1 MNFKGVIFDLDGT
14 LVDSLTDLADSMN
27 FVLEKNG
34 FPRHDLHSY
43 KYFIGRGIRNLVIS
57 ALPEEKRDEVTIS
70 RCHEQMV
77 AHYNNNC
84 LNKTCPYEGI
94 QELLHALN
102 SKGLKLSVFSN
113 KADEF
118 TKKITY
124 SLFPGI
130 FEIVRGLTDITL
142 RKPDPSGAL
151 AIAGEMNLAPSE
163 IAYLGDTSTDMQTAV
178 NAGMYAVGVLWGFRT
193 KEELLE
199 NGAQYLLHNPMELL
213 NLI

>member
-27 FVLEKNG
+27 YVLEKNG
-34 FPRHDLHSY
+34 FHGHGLHAY
-43 KYFIGRGIRNLVIS
+43 KYFIGRGIRNLVIN
-57 ALPEEKRDEVTIS
+57 ALPEEKRDEETIS

-77 AHYNNNC
+77 AHYNSNC
-84 LNKTCPYEGI
+84 LSKTIPYEGI